1 MERIS
6 ARYEKCVRAVCGGTL
21 PESLRLEGRLDP
33 TRWHLEWNFAD
44 WIGRALGVDAA
55 ICSEI
60 TLSNVL
66 ILASVVWQ
74 DDLEDGE
81 LRVADQGR
89 ARHVGEEL
97 FEAAL
102 EPYRLMLPAGSP
114 FWRAV
119 PMWMEAW
126 RTATTE
132 AGTMHAHRFDA
143 SSLAVRGSPL
153 KIPAYGLSLIAG
165 RTDAFPTLE
174 ACIDHAMTGL
184 VLYDHYVDWRKDL
197 ASGRWNAF
205 VAFVTGAT
213 TADVE
218 AAMLVRPVLRDYFAL
233 IETELAAAERAAANA
248 NVGDLATYLG
258 ELAGELR
265 EEGESVTG
273 RYISLGERTT
283 QLIFGT

>member
-6 ARYEKCVRAVCGGTL
+6 ATYEKRVRAVCAGTI
-21 PESLRLEGRLDP
+21 PELLRLQGRLDP
-33 TRWHLEWNFAD
+33 ARWHLEWNFSD
-44 WIGRALGVDAA
+44 WIGTAFGVSAS
-55 ICSEI
+55 ICREI
-60 TLSNVL
+60 TLSNAL

-81 LRVADQGR
+81 IRVAHQGR
-89 ARHVGEEL
+89 ARHVGEAL
-97 FEAAL
+97 FEDAL

-114 FWRAV
+114 FWQAV
-119 PMWMEAW
+119 EMWMEAW

-132 AGTMHAHRFDA
+132 AATMHTHRLDA
-143 SSLAVRGSPL
+143 SSLAVRGAPL

-174 ACIDHAMTGL
+174 TCIDHAMTGL

-197 ASGRWNAF
+197 SDQRWNAF
-205 VAFVTGAT
+205 VTFVSGAT
-213 TADVE
+213 TADIE

-233 IETELAAAERAAANA
+233 IETELAVAERSAIDAH
-248 NVGDLATYLG
+248 VGDLAWYLH
-258 ELAGELR
+258 ELAGKLR
-265 EEGESVTG
+265 EEGESVTS